1 MPIAKITK
9 GKDAAGCLNYVL
21 KKEKAQ
27 IIETNCLS
35 NEPDVLADEFGMADD
50 AQNQTSKGRKASRK
64 VHHASIGLPIGLEL
78 KPNEWSAITKDYLKG
93 MGFDPDQNQYVAAI
107 HRDTDHQHLHLV
119 VNRVRLDGVTTDNAW
134 KDWQRAEDVMRKLE
148 KDYDLPAVT
157 PSRDAQVK
165 APTVAEVRQSRATG
179 QPILRQEMQQS
190 IELAARSVKSLPELQ
205 RTLKEV
211 GIELTIRYRV
221 PVNDGNVDTT
231 TPRLNLLFTSTQ
243 ESSGKEITFSASSLG
258 KRYTA
263 KGLQHNFGLGLEEGE
278 QIGDAVTQEA
288 IGVSVEALI
297 VTGAS
302 EPLAVLD
309 EEKELQEEKSGEGE
323 LKQGEKTTA
332 ELEAENQKQFY
343 QKLWTQIQRDVLK
356 AGIPKEQVVPAV
368 AVVALGRT
376 FTHQQVAAIVAQSP
390 EAKRKLKEKGR
401 AELNQ
406 YLQTVVNQAE
416 VSYRSGRG
424 VRGTAKDEGR

>member
-27 IIETNCLS
+27 IIETNCLGS
-35 NEPDVLADEFGMADD
+35 EPDVLATEFGIAEDS
-50 AQNQTSKGRKASRK
+50 QSQTTTRKNTTK
-64 VHHASIGLPIGLEL
+64 TVHHASIGLPIGLDL
-78 KPNEWSAITKDYLKG
+78 KPDEWSRVAKDYLKG
-93 MGFDPDQNQYVAAI
+93 MGFDPEQNQYVAAI

-119 VNRVRLDGVTTDNAW
+119 VNRVRLDGTTTGDW

-148 KDYDLPAVT
+148 KDYDLPSVI

-190 IELAARSVKSLPELQ
+190 IELAAKSVKSLPELQ
-205 RTLKEV
+205 RSLKEV

-221 PVNDGNVDTT
+221 STNDGKKGDTT
-231 TPRLNLLFTSTQ
+231 TPRLNLLFTSTH
-243 ESSGKEITFSASSLG
+243 EGSGKEITFSASSLG

-263 KGLQHNFGLGLEEGE
+263 KGLQHNFGLGLEEGQ
-278 QIGDAVTQEA
+278 QIGDAATQEA
-288 IGVSVEALI
+288 VGVSVAELI
-297 VTGAS
+297 VNGAIQ
-302 EPLAVLD
+302 PLTVLVD
-309 EEKELQEEKSGEGE
+309 EEKELQEEENGQSE
-323 LKQGEKTTA
+323 LKQGEK
-332 ELEAENQKQFY
+332 LEAETQKQFY

-356 AGIPKEQVVPAV
+356 AGIPKEQTVPAV

-401 AELNQ
+401 AELNR
-406 YLQTVVNQAE
+406 YLQTVVDQAE
-416 VSYRSGRG
+416 ASRQSGRG
-424 VRGTAKDEGR
+424 VKGTVKDEGR